1 MVKLICSVAL
11 IFVTFVSF
19 GQNEEEWH
27 NTNQFSVNFLMPSI
41 EYEVAISEKSTID
54 LNLGTAFGYAKS
66 GSNSD
71 FGFFPVFQSQIR
83 HFYNLKKRF
92 EKGRNAARNSGNYI
106 AALVEV
112 RSGEAIIGELD
123 LVDDYAFFAGPVW
136 GLQRIYNSGFKLNL
150 NLGAGYGIND
160 SGDSFFSPVIG
171 IQLGWLIKG

>member
-11 IFVTFVSF
+11 ILVSLMGF
-19 GQNEEEWH
+19 GQSEEEWH
-27 NTNQFSVNFLMPSI
+27 TSNQFSVNFLMPSL
-41 EYEVAISEKSTID
+41 EYEVGVTEKSTID

-71 FGFFPVFQSQIR
+71 FGFFPVFQSQFR

-92 EKGRNAARNSGNYI
+92 ERGKNTARNSGNYV

-112 RSGEAIIGELD
+112 RSGEAIFGELD
-123 LVDDYAFFAGPVW
+123 LVDDYALFAGPVW
-136 GLQRIYNSGFKLNL
+136 GLQRVYNSGFKLNL
-150 NLGAGYGIND
+150 NLGAGYGLND
-160 SGDSFFSPVIG
+160 SGNSFFSPVFG